1 MSALLGHN
9 ERANIQWKGKTFS
22 QVTSIILKNQN
33 TEIPRDNRNFF
44 RSQPLKIYRR
54 EIATAGLPSH
64 STVRCNPRTSASID
78 VMNRP
83 GGSIVNSNGPTID
96 AKGLANTLDFHLTN
110 NTTELPGACS
120 NDSCVFNSPAEN
132 ARRRVRSAGMIKR
145 QFDISKNNDT
155 YCTNTNQYLT
165 NRNRSF
171 QQNQYNF
178 IRVGNAQVKPGDA
191 LSVGNVYSPNGIN
204 HCQGFTFAATTTFQ
218 YQWLDANYYTVTIP
232 AGSYSF
238 DDVRQVFLNT
248 MDNNFHYYRSKVT
261 KSHIHLLDMAYNS
274 FYNNIELQ
282 VTMGGP
288 DSIFSEIMYSMP
300 VDSTNSKV
308 TTWTTPIIN
317 VMPGFKILANTFQNA
332 TGFTAGN
339 YPARNIEFDLN
350 NTMVSNY
357 TVGQPSIFTSSQKPG
372 LKPLYVPI
380 YYKPSNPQFATQG
393 GVSASSFTSRA
404 RYDAITKNASVFY
417 STLGKEVGNA
427 LAYGVPENGY
437 TVKDK
442 IGYPNIRVPKFS
454 KYSTDFQCTLMSPL
468 MTRQV
473 TG

>member
-9 ERANIQWKGKTFS
+9 ERANIPWKGKTFS
-22 QVTSIILKNQN
+22 QVTSMILKNQN
-33 TEIPRDNRNFF
+33 TEIPLGNRNFL

-54 EIATAGLPSH
+54 EIAAINTS
-64 STVRCNPRTSASID
+64 SFRCNPRTSTSID
-78 VMNRP
+78 EVNRP
-83 GGSIVNSNGPTID
+83 GGSMVNSNGWSRD
-96 AKGLANTLDFHLTN
+96 AKGLANTLDFNLTN
-110 NTTELPGACS
+110 NTTELPGACA
-120 NDSCVFNSPAEN
+120 NDACVFTSPAAN

-191 LSVGNVYSPNGIN
+191 LSVSNVYSPNGIN
-204 HCQGFTFAATTTFQ
+204 HCQAYKFAADTTFQ
-218 YQWLDANYYTVTIP
+218 YQWIDAKYYTVTIP

-238 DDVRQVFLNT
+238 DDVRYLFLKT

-274 FYNNIELQ
+274 FYNTIELQ

-288 DSIFSEIMYSMP
+288 SSIFSGIIYSLP
-300 VDSTNSKV
+300 VDSTNTTI
-308 TTWTTPIIN
+308 TTWTTPLVN
-317 VMPGFKILANTFQNA
+317 VMPSFNILANVFQGA
-332 TGFTAGN
+332 IGFAAGN
-339 YPARNIEFDLN
+339 YPATTIQVDIN
-350 NTMVSNY
+350 NVLSSNY
-357 TVGQPSIFTSSQKPG
+357 TVGQPTIFTSSQKPC

-380 YYKPSNPQFATQG
+380 YYKPSNPQFASQG

-404 RYDAITKNASVFY
+404 RYDAITKNASIFY
-417 STLGKEVGNA
+417 RTMGKEVGNA

-442 IGYPNIRVPKFS
+442 IGYPNVRVPKFS
-454 KYSTDFQCTLMSPL
+454 KYSADFQCTLASPL
-468 MTRQV
+468 MTRKV

>member
-9 ERANIQWKGKTFS
+9 EDPNIQWKGKTFS
-22 QVTSIILKNQN
+22 QVTSMILKNQN
-33 TEIPRDNRNFF
+33 TEVPLNNRNFL

-54 EIATAGLPSH
+54 EIAIVNS
-64 STVRCNPRTSASID
+64 STFRCNPRTSLKID
-78 VMNRP
+78 ELNRP
-83 GGSIVNSNGPTID
+83 GGSIVNSNATSGNS
-96 AKGLANTLDFHLTN
+96 KGLANTLDFNLTN
-110 NTTELPGACS
+110 NKTELPG
-120 NDSCVFNSPAEN
+120 SCPPDNCIFTSPSIN
-132 ARRRVRSAGMIKR
+132 ALRRVRSAGMIKR

-171 QQNQYNF
+171 HQNQYNF

-204 HCQGFTFAATTTFQ
+204 HCQRFTFVVDASFQ
-218 YQWLDANYYTVTIP
+218 YQWIDGNYYTVTIP
-232 AGSYSF
+232 NGSYSF
-238 DDVRQVFLNT
+238 DNIRDLLLQT
-248 MDNNFHYYRSKVT
+248 MDNNFHYYQSKVT

-274 FYNNIELQ
+274 FYNTIEFQ

-288 DSIFSEIMYSMP
+288 DSIFSEIMYSLP
-300 VDSTNSKV
+300 VDSTNSTI
-308 TTWTTPIIN
+308 TTWSSPLVN
-317 VMPGFKILANTFQNA
+317 VVPGFKILANTFQNA
-332 TGFTAGN
+332 SGFAPGN
-339 YPARNIEFDLN
+339 YPAMTIPVDIN
-350 NTMVSNY
+350 NVVSSNY
-357 TVGQPSIFTSSQKPG
+357 TRGQSTIFTSIQKPG
-372 LKPLYVPI
+372 LKPLYLPI

-404 RYDAITKNASVFY
+404 RYDAITKNSRIFY
-417 STLGKEVGNA
+417 NTMGKEVGNA

-454 KYSTDFQCTLMSPL
+454 KYSSDFHCTLVSPL

-473 TG
+473 SG

>member
-9 ERANIQWKGKTFS
+9 ERANIPWKGKTFS
-22 QVTSIILKNQN
+22 QVTSMILKNQN
-33 TEIPRDNRNFF
+33 TGVPRDNRNFL

-54 EIATAGLPSH
+54 EIATINTTATGNF
-64 STVRCNPRTSASID
+64 RCNSRTSTSID
-78 VMNRP
+78 VINRP
-83 GGSIVNSNGPTID
+83 GGSIVNTNGPAKD
-96 AKGLANTLDFHLTN
+96 AKGLANTLDFNLTN
-110 NTTELPGACS
+110 NKTELPGSCAPE
-120 NDSCVFNSPAEN
+120 NCVFTSPDVN

-171 QQNQYNF
+171 HQNQYNF
-178 IRVGNAQVKPGDA
+178 IRVGNAQIKPGDA

-204 HCQGFTFAATTTFQ
+204 HCQGFQFTANTTFQ
-218 YQWLDANYYTVTIP
+218 YQWIDAKYYTVTIP
-232 AGSYSF
+232 SGSYSF
-238 DDVRQVFLNT
+238 DNIRDLFLRT
-248 MDNNFHYYRSKVT
+248 MDNNFHYYRSRVT
-261 KSHIHLLDMAYNS
+261 RSHIHLLDMAYNS
-274 FYNNIELQ
+274 FYNSIELQ
-282 VTMGGP
+282 VTLGGP
-288 DSIFSEIMYSMP
+288 DSIFSGIVYSLP
-300 VDSTNSKV
+300 VDSTNTTI
-308 TTWTTPIIN
+308 TTWTTPAVN

-332 TGFTAGN
+332 SGFAAGN
-339 YPARNIEFDLN
+339 YPA
-350 NTMVSNY
+350 NTIQADGNGNPLSNY
-357 TVGQPSIFTSSQKPG
+357 TEGQPTLFTSIQKPG

-393 GVSASSFTSRA
+393 GVSASAFTSRA
-404 RYDAITKNASVFY
+404 RYDAITKNANLY
-417 STLGKEVGNA
+417 YNTMGKEVGNA

-454 KYSTDFQCTLMSPL
+454 KYSQTFQCNFVSPL